1 MPFLSVMT
9 NTSKFCVVVF
19 PPSFSYSY
27 CVGLSVADEVW
38 LLNGKGTYA
47 YCSYMI
53 SWSLKYG
60 FFLLSNSSSTSFVFL
75 LKPGTSPDF
84 FILSLLFLL
93 FLYVFSFNA
102 FVLCYGGLVEV
113 GPSHLTI

>member
-1 MPFLSVMT
+1 
-9 NTSKFCVVVF
+9 
-19 PPSFSYSY
+19 
-27 CVGLSVADEVW
+27 
-38 LLNGKGTYA
+38 
-47 YCSYMI
+47 MI
-53 SWSLKYG
+53 SWSSQIWFLSPLK
-60 FFLLSNSSSTSFVFL
+60 FFPHVFIFV
-75 LKPGTSPDF
+75 LKSGTSPDF